1 MGTVTG
7 VVSTPNIFHGKP
19 RLEGTRIG
27 VFQLG
32 TLVRQQEWGIDAVA
46 EEFDLDTTAVSVA
59 VDYYDDH
66 PELME
71 TLRAQHESGLQS
83 LREQSHA

>member
-1 MGTVTG
+1 MRTTIR
-7 VVSTPNIFHGKP
+7 VVSTPAVLRGNP

-32 TLVRQQEWGIDAVA
+32 RRVRTQNGSLDDVA
-46 EEFDLDTTAVSVA
+46 EEFDLDTAAVEAA
-59 VDYYDDH
+59 VEYYDEH

-71 TLRAQHESGLQS
+71 TLYAQHEAGIQS
-83 LREQSHA
+83 LREQSRA